1 MPVACHDRPGHSDV
15 VLKTIEGDF
24 NLSMIHLTAATSGSI

>member
-1 MPVACHDRPGHSDV
+1 MIGQAFRHV